1 MFSLAQKALAP
12 SDHHNCRIT
21 TDDAPQTRKGIF
33 DLDEILPTTKKKS
46 TSISN
51 DLQLDAVLIERR
63 VAYHILNIDGFLQ
76 IYSTGIWTQI
86 IHIFHTHN
94 LNNSIHYTAPHAHN
108 FIRIIP
114 IWLTKHSSFGAR
126 GLLESSRSEL
136 GRNQISL
143 TSKRGFWRC
152 FHHGSL

>member
-63 VAYHILNIDGFLQ
+63 VAYH
-76 IYSTGIWTQI
+76 TGIWTREKFTIYVTCEPENEILERKEIHLKEI

-114 IWLTKHSSFGAR
+114 IWLTKR
-126 GLLESSRSEL
+126 R
-136 GRNQISL
+136 
-143 TSKRGFWRC
+143 
-152 FHHGSL
+152 